1 MRTLWH
7 AEYGMRHGQ
16 CKLRKHRW
24 NTGDKAWRHVTI
36 LFFFTSMTAK
46 MARKTAMST
55 IATYDRTEADEMER
69 RLVRLARS
77 WLRVINARKPQQGM
91 VNHVFQ
97 ELVRDPPEDANCGWD
112 LLGRA
117 FVEWALAEEWLE
129 PQDLPAEISG
139 SG

>member
-1 MRTLWH
+1 
-7 AEYGMRHGQ
+7 
-16 CKLRKHRW
+16 
-24 NTGDKAWRHVTI
+24 
-36 LFFFTSMTAK
+36 MTAK